1 MYKVSVIIPVYKA
14 EQFIER
20 CARSLFEQTLDS
32 IEYIFVNDCSPDRSM
47 DVLLSVLEEYPGRKE
62 HVKILNHTVNT
73 GQSGARKDGMA
84 IAGGEYIIHCD
95 SDDWVDLDMY
105 ESMYEKAKQ
114 DNVEAVCCDIV
125 LEHGTFSRCLQVNSR
140 YDDHRL
146 MYDCIEPISVEYL
159 SMCNRMVSR
168 KVFERNTIEP
178 FKGVNMWDDVG
189 LSIRLRYYIQSS
201 SVINKPFYHYNR
213 QNETSTTRRPLMDRI
228 REQMLCIE
236 YIEDFFRKEQDYDKY
251 RLFISYLKIH
261 SIEELFRKDADTWV
275 AYFKPERSRLWKIR
289 HLYKTHLLVK
299 YYTVGYCG
307 KLGKAI
313 WKKFWKR

>member
-189 LSIRLRYYIQSS
+189 LAIRLRYYIQSS
-201 SVINKPFYHYNR
+201 SAINKPFYHYNR

>member
-47 DVLLSVLEEYPGRKE
+47 DVLLSVLEEYPDRKE

-84 IAGGEYIIHCD
+84 IASGEYIIHCD

>member
-84 IAGGEYIIHCD
+84 IASGEYIIHCD

>member
-84 IAGGEYIIHCD
+84 IASGEYIIHCD

-105 ESMYEKAKQ
+105 ESMYKIAKQ

>member
-201 SVINKPFYHYNR
+201 SVINKAFYHYNR